1 MLGFGNHPRAGQEQ
15 GAAEL
20 AAARLGKLEAEV
32 MAALWREPARET
44 SVRDLLG
51 QLAQPRAYTTVM
63 TTLDRLF
70 KKGLLLRRKADRA
83 FLYTP
88 RCSRQEWESERAGA
102 MVQQMLA
109 APGAAHG
116 LVLATLVAAL
126 GPGQEALLTE
136 LEAKI
141 QAQREALRAA
151 GAEGAAECPRPREGE
166 SPGPGAGSVAAQGPQ
181 NGRPRR

>member
-1 MLGFGNHPRAGQEQ
+1 MLGFGNHHRAGDEQ
-15 GAAEL
+15 RAERL
-20 AAARLGKLEAEV
+20 AATRLGKLEAEV
-32 MAALWREPARET
+32 MAALWTGPPRET
-44 SVRDLLG
+44 SVRDLLA

-70 KKGLLLRRKADRA
+70 KKGLLVRRQAGRA
-83 FLYTP
+83 FLYVP

-116 LVLATLVAAL
+116 LVLATLVEAV
-126 GPGQEALLTE
+126 GPGQEALLAE

-151 GAEGAAECPRPREGE
+151 GADRGRQEGAQRAVAGPASAGRAGE
-166 SPGPGAGSVAAQGPQ
+166 A
-181 NGRPRR
+181 RRKGKD